1 MTNKVLKTNL
11 LNKKGVKKLTTYVD
25 KVFNNAAIAEKI
37 YETKNKL
44 KSAKKNIKSKIGTSK
59 DIGPV
64 LKQLFAINPLAIPL
78 NKLDAYIKIVEEFSS
93 PKKILNLSKLSETLK
108 KANDILNSVEKET
121 DSTDKSPKSPKET
134 KEYDIKK
141 TAREISKNKLTTEE
155 LNNFEL
161 QEDKDIAD
169 GINDLTPKDIEF
181 LASEK
186 DGKTDVSKIEELR
199 VIKQNLKE
207 GYVSSDRS
215 CARKF

>member
-1 MTNKVLKTNL
+1 M
-11 LNKKGVKKLTTYVD
+11 
-25 KVFNNAAIAEKI
+25 
-37 YETKNKL
+37 
-44 KSAKKNIKSKIGTSK
+44 
-59 DIGPV
+59 
-64 LKQLFAINPLAIPL
+64 
-78 NKLDAYIKIVEEFSS
+78 
-93 PKKILNLSKLSETLK
+93 K

-186 DGKTDVSKIEELR
+186 DGKTDVK
-199 VIKQNLKE
+199 
-207 GYVSSDRS
+207 
-215 CARKF
+215 